1 MFAPFFF
8 RKRKHRLSS
17 TLLTGGEEEF
27 WDCTVCTY
35 KNSAEAFR
43 CEMCQTRKGTSTRKP
58 KLNRQIVEEQNLIA
72 RAIIKERQEES
83 GATTGGAESN
93 TPHRRKYHRH
103 LSNNS
108 SASVSVP
115 ALKHVALLRPG

>member
-1 MFAPFFF
+1 M
-8 RKRKHRLSS
+8 
-17 TLLTGGEEEF
+17 TGEEDF

-72 RAIIKERQEES
+72 RAIIKERQEEA
-83 GATTGGAESN
+83 GASFGGSDSN
-93 TPHRRKYHRH
+93 TTHRRKYHRH
-103 LSNNS
+103 LNS
-108 SASVSVP
+108 GTGASTSAATAHKP
-115 ALKHVALLRPG
+115 DRPLFPP